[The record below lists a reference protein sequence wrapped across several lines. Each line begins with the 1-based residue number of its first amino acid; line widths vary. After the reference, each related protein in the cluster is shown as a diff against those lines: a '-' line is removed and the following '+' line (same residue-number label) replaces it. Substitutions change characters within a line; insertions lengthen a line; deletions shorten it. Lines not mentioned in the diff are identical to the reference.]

1 MNVDDVFKGAGLTGG
16 KYSTG
21 GNKRKMPDNPNPEFF
36 KKMKTDAPPAPTPP
50 TNGSAKGKGRAPPI
64 EVIDEDAEMNGDDAG
79 EFAPGGDA
87 DYFAEED
94 EEGRFFGG
102 GLTSEQKEI
111 LNIFD
116 NAGEQDDGASALTLP
131 GIRRTLLRFER
142 AAARNQDH
150 RSKWPDDPTKFIDS
164 EADLDAALKALLP
177 LAQAP
182 ALAYP
187 ELVRSGALEKLI
199 GLLSHENVDIAIDV
213 IEVLHELTDEDVGEA
228 VDEDEEEEDDDE
240 GGTRSER
247 ALKEL
252 INALVLQSVLELLVD
267 NMKRLNE
274 AEESDR
280 QGVYHTLG
288 VFENVLSSD
297 PSLAQPLVAK
307 TAILPW
313 ILDRIQ
319 AKAHDDNRS
328 YAAEMLSI
336 LLQTNRENRVA
347 FGEKDGI
354 EAVLKTLAQYR
365 RRDPADADEVEFMEN
380 LFDALC
386 SALNEPE
393 VKKFF
398 MDAEGVELMNLMV
411 KDKKQSH
418 TLAIKTLDFALS
430 GPAGAP
436 ACTTLIEDGGLKG
449 LFSAFMGK
457 TKKKH
462 TAAEAPLPQ
471 DTAHVLG
478 VLNSLFTHI
487 PSETPARIR
496 LLAKFVEGEYEKAD
510 RLLDIRDG
518 ARARLRATEK
528 EIDAEKVELEA
539 SGEAPGKEEEDLW
552 YLRRLDGG
560 LFTLQTVDYILA
572 WVVMEDDGIRDH
584 VERML
589 SRKSQSLRNVVETLR
604 VYHDN
609 IDEEDSAAKGE
620 GEGGL
625 SQREILEGLIGALT
639 PEEDQPTFARD
650 LHTAT
655 TRGIEA
661 RGAC

>member
-1 MNVDDVFKGAGLTGG
+1 MNVDDVFKGAGLVGG
-16 KYSTG
+16 TYSSG

-36 KKMKTDAPPAPTPP
+36 KKIKTDAPPAPAP
-50 TNGSAKGKGRAPPI
+50 NGSAKGKQRAPAV
-64 EVIDEDAEMNGDDAG
+64 EVIDEDAEAAG
-79 EFAPGGDA
+79 ADFAPGGDA

-94 EEGRFFGG
+94 DEGRFFGG
-102 GLTSEQKEI
+102 GLTRAQKEI

-116 NAGEQDDGASALTLP
+116 SAGARADGGDEDGAGALALP

-228 VDEDEEEEDDDE
+228 VDEDEEEEEGEE

-252 INALVLQSVLELLVD
+252 ISALVAQSVMELLVD

-288 VFENVLSSD
+288 VFENVLASE
-297 PSLAQPLVAK
+297 PSLAQTLVAK

-319 AKAHDDNRS
+319 AKSHDDNRS

-354 EAVLKTLAQYR
+354 EAVLKTLSQFR
-365 RRDPADADEVEFMEN
+365 RRDPAHADETEFMEN

-386 SALNEPE
+386 SALSEPE
-393 VKKFF
+393 VKKLF

-411 KDKKQSH
+411 KDKRQSH

-436 ACTTLIEDGGLKG
+436 ACLTLIEDGGLKG
-449 LFSAFMGK
+449 LFAAFMGK

-462 TAAEAPLPQ
+462 AAEAPLPQ

-478 VLNSLFTHI
+478 VLASLFTHV

-496 LLAKFVEGEYEKAD
+496 LLAKFVEGEYGRAD

-518 ARARLRATEK
+518 AAARLKQT
-528 EIDAEKVELEA
+528 DAEIHAERVELEA
-539 SGEAPGKEEEDLW
+539 TGEAPGKEEDDLW

-572 WVVMEDDGIRDH
+572 WVVMEDDGIRAH

-589 SRKSQSLRNVVETLR
+589 ARKSQSLRDVVDTLR
-604 VYHDN
+604 VYRDN
-609 IDEEDSAAKGE
+609 VDEEDSAARGE

-625 SQREILEGLIGALT
+625 SQRDILEGLIGALT
-639 PEEDQPTFARD
+639 PEEPTWNMGESR
-650 LHTAT
+650 
-655 TRGIEA
+655 
-661 RGAC
+661 

>member
-1 MNVDDVFKGAGLTGG
+1 MNVDELFKGAGFASG

-21 GNKRKMPDNPNPEFF
+21 GNKRKMPDNPNPEFL
-36 KKMKTDAPPAPTPP
+36 KKMKTDAPPAPAPP
-50 TNGSAKGKGRAPPI
+50 TNGSAKGKERAPAV
-64 EVIDEDAEMNGDDAG
+64 EVIDEDDEMNGDGD
-79 EFAPGGDA
+79 FAPGGDA

-94 EEGRFFGG
+94 DEGRFFGG
-102 GLTSEQKEI
+102 GLTGEQKEI

-116 NAGEQDDGASALTLP
+116 NAGEQADDSGALALP

-164 EADLDAALKALLP
+164 EADLDGALKALLP

-187 ELVRSGALEKLI
+187 ELVRSGTLEVLI

-213 IEVLHELTDEDVGEA
+213 VEVLHELTDEDVGEA
-228 VDEDEEEEDDDE
+228 VDEDEEEEEEE
-240 GGTRSER
+240 GGTTRSER

-252 INALVLQSVLELLVD
+252 INALVQHSVMELLVD

-280 QGVYHTLG
+280 QGVYHILG

-297 PSLAQPLVAK
+297 PSLSQPLVAK

-336 LLQTNRENRVA
+336 VLQTNRENRLF
-347 FGEKDGI
+347 FGEKDGVESI
-354 EAVLKTLAQYR
+354 LKVLSQYR
-365 RRDPADADEVEFMEN
+365 RRDPADADETEFMEN

-386 SALNEPE
+386 SALAEPE
-393 VKKFF
+393 VKKLFL
-398 MDAEGVELMNLMV
+398 DAEGVELMNLMI
-411 KDKKQSH
+411 KDKKQSR

-436 ACTTLIEDGGLKG
+436 ACVALIEDGGLKG
-449 LFSAFMGK
+449 LFAAFMGK
-457 TKKKH
+457 VAKKKH
-462 TAAEAPLPQ
+462 AAEAPLPQ

-478 VLNSLFTHI
+478 ILASLFTHI

-496 LLAKFVEGEYEKAD
+496 LLAKFVESEYEKAD

-518 ARARLRATEK
+518 AAARLRATEK
-528 EIDAEKVELEA
+528 EIGVERVELEA
-539 SGEAPGKEEEDLW
+539 TGEKPGKEEEETW

-572 WVVMEDDGIRDH
+572 WIAMEDDGVRAH
-584 VERML
+584 LEQML
-589 SRKSQSLRNVVETLR
+589 ARKSLSLRDVVGTLR
-604 VYHDN
+604 VYRDN
-609 IDEEDSAAKGE
+609 IDAEDSAARGE

-625 SQREILEGLIGALT
+625 SQSDILEGLIGALQT
-639 PEEDQPTFARD
+639 DGQGGE
-650 LHTAT
+650 
-655 TRGIEA
+655 
-661 RGAC
+661 